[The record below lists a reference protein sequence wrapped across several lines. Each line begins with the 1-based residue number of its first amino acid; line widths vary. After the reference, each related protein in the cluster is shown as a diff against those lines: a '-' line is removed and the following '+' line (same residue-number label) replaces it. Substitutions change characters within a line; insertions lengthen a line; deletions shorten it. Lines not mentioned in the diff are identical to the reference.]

1 VRKAFIFLL
10 PSFASGVGMKSSLV
24 VVVVLV
30 VCLLAAGCYAQSSS
44 RFQSVG
50 GDFGKNMISNIKAND
65 TKPDAASDSNNGS
78 LWGWGNSP
86 KGTLVVDGNLIGDP
100 KLTMKKLSVVNNW
113 LGDSFVDP
121 YGTAAP
127 AYSYTDAAT
136 GEPVTTYVDPITGQ
150 SYYTYTDS
158 KTGRMI
164 YVYFNP
170 ETGVPTYT
178 SFGPVSGQYIEQK
191 KFALPPIF
199 S

>member
-1 VRKAFIFLL
+1 
-10 PSFASGVGMKSSLV
+10 MKTALA
-24 VVVVLV
+24 VVVLV
-30 VCLLAAGCYAQSSS
+30 VYLLVYLLASGCYAQDTN

-50 GDFGKNMISNIKAND
+50 GDFGKKMISTIEAKD
-65 TKPDAASDSNNGS
+65 TKPAAASGNNGS
-78 LWGWGNSP
+78 LWSWGSSP

-100 KLTMKKLSVVNNW
+100 KYTMKKLNVTSNW

-127 AYSYTDAAT
+127 AYSYTDPAT
-136 GEPVTTYVDPITGQ
+136 GEPVRTYVDPITGQ

-158 KTGRMI
+158 KTGKLI

-170 ETGVPTYT
+170 ETGAPTYA
-178 SFGPVSGQYIEQK
+178 SFTPVSGQYVEQK

-199 S
+199 N

>member
-1 VRKAFIFLL
+1 VGSVLKTAF
-10 PSFASGVGMKSSLV
+10 A

-30 VCLLAAGCYAQSSS
+30 VCLLTAGCYAQSSS

-50 GDFGKNMISNIKAND
+50 GDFGKSVIGTLRAND
-65 TKPDAASDSNNGS
+65 TQPPAASDSNSS
-78 LWGWGNSP
+78 LWSWGNSP
-86 KGTLVVDGNLIGDP
+86 KGTMVVDGNLIGDP
-100 KLTMKKLSVVNNW
+100 KYTMKKLNVINNW

-121 YGTAAP
+121 YGTTTP
-127 AYSYTDAAT
+127 AYSYTDAQT
-136 GEPVTTYVDPITGQ
+136 GEPVKTYVDPISGP

-158 KTGRMI
+158 KTGRLI

-170 ETGVPTYT
+170 ETGVPTYA
-178 SFGPVSGQYIEQK
+178 SFTPVSGQYVEEK

>member
-1 VRKAFIFLL
+1 MGF
-10 PSFASGVGMKSSLV
+10 GMKTAFA
-24 VVVVLV
+24 VVVLV
-30 VCLLAAGCYAQSSS
+30 VCLLAAGCYAQNSS

-50 GDFGKNMISNIKAND
+50 GDFGKKMISTIKAND
-65 TKPDAASDSNNGS
+65 TQQSASSGINGT
-78 LWGWGNSP
+78 LWNWGSSP

-100 KLTMKKLSVVNNW
+100 KYTMKTLNVVKNW

-121 YGTAAP
+121 YGTASP
-127 AYSYTDAAT
+127 AYSYTDPQT
-136 GEPVTTYVDPITGQ
+136 GEPVTTYVDPVNGQ

-158 KTGRMI
+158 KSGKTI

-178 SFGPVSGQYIEQK
+178 SFAPVSGQYVEQTK
-191 KFALPPIF
+191 SSLPPIF

>member
-1 VRKAFIFLL
+1 MGFRIKTAL
-10 PSFASGVGMKSSLV
+10 A
-24 VVVVLV
+24 VVLLV
-30 VCLLAAGCYAQSSS
+30 FLLAAGCYAQSSD

-50 GDFGKNMISNIKAND
+50 GDFGRKIIGTIKADD
-65 TKPDAASDSNNGS
+65 TKPAASSGNNGS
-78 LWGWGNSP
+78 LWGWGSSP

-100 KLTMKKLSVVNNW
+100 KYTMKKLNVVSNW

-127 AYSYTDAAT
+127 AYSYTDAET
-136 GEPVTTYVDPITGQ
+136 GEPVKTYVDPISGQ
-150 SYYTYTDS
+150 SYYMYMDS
-158 KTGRMI
+158 KTGKTV

-170 ETGVPTYT
+170 ETGVPTYA
-178 SFGPVSGQYIEQK
+178 SFAPVSGQYIEEK